1 MKAKFLISLII
12 FFLSHSSEN
21 AQDENVIY
29 NDTLTKKLFQIK
41 KDYSKRIFESTYYT
55 IQIYFG
61 DLKNADS
68 ILIDFQE
75 NHEGTRLFIAH
86 RYGDLWIGDVSVL
99 IAAASAHR
107 APAFDAARQA
117 IEDIKVDVP
126 IFKQEKT
133 TDGDTWIGWGGG

>member
-1 MKAKFLISLII
+1 MRVKFLISLILI
-12 FFLSHSSEN
+12 FFGHSVAN

-29 NDTLTKKLFQIK
+29 NDTLTQKLFQIK

-75 NHEGTRLFIAH
+75 NYEGVKSELIFETPNYKVRIGEYKDINIASQKLEGIRRTYPGSFI
-86 RYGDLWIGDVSVL
+86 
-99 IAAASAHR
+99 
-107 APAFDAARQA
+107 
-117 IEDIKVDVP
+117 IKLS
-126 IFKQEKT
+126 EL
-133 TDGDTWIGWGGG
+133 